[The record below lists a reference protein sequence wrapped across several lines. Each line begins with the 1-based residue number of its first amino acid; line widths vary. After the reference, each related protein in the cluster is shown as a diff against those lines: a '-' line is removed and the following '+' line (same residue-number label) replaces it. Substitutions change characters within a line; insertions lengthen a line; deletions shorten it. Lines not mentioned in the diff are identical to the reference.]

1 MAVRSETHAIPGI
14 LPGKVGVWWFL
25 ASEIMLFGG
34 LIASYVVMRV
44 GAGGWADERAHT
56 NLLIGAI
63 NTLVLLTS
71 SMTMVQA
78 FATGERGN
86 QRGVRRN
93 LGWTILLGLAFL
105 ALKGVEYSTEISMGF
120 TPATAPFWS
129 FYYTMTGLHA
139 LHVLA
144 GIVVNATLFV
154 QARKGLEH
162 HHRVELGGLYWHFVD
177 IVWIFLLPLLYM
189 S

>member
-1 MAVRSETHAIPGI
+1 MASRAEAQAIPGI

-34 LIASYVVMRV
+34 LIASYIVFRV
-44 GAGGWADERAHT
+44 GAGGWVEERAHT
-56 NLLIGAI
+56 NLVIGAI

-78 FATGERGN
+78 FAAGERGDR
-86 QRGVRRN
+86 RGVRRH
-93 LGWTILLGLAFL
+93 LAWTILQGLLFL
-105 ALKGVEYSTEISMGF
+105 VIKGFEYSKEFALGF
-120 TPATAPFWS
+120 TPLTAPFWS

-144 GIVVNATLFV
+144 GVLVNTILFLL
-154 QARKGLEH
+154 ARKGLEH

-177 IVWIFLLPLLYM
+177 IVWIFLFPLLYI

>member
-1 MAVRSETHAIPGI
+1 MAISAEAQAIPGI

-34 LIASYVVMRV
+34 LIVSYIVFRV
-44 GAGGWADERAHT
+44 GGGGWAEDRAHT

-78 FATGERGN
+78 FATGERGDP
-86 QRGVRRN
+86 RGLRIY
-93 LGWTILLGLAFL
+93 LGLTIFLGLAFL
-105 ALKGVEYSTEISMGF
+105 GLKAYEYTSEIRAGF
-120 TPATAPFWS
+120 TPGIGIFWS

-144 GIVVNATLFV
+144 GIVVNAALLV
-154 QARKGLEH
+154 MARKGLER

-177 IVWIFLLPLLYM
+177 IVWIFLFPLLYM